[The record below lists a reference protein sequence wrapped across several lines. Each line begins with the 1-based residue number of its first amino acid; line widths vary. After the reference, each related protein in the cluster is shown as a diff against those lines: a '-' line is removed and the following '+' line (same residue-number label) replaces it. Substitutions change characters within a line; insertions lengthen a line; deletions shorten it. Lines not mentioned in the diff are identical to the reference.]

1 MKFSI
6 FIVVVYNENDV
17 ELWLDLG
24 IMEDVVFSL
33 VYLDLR
39 LFR

>member
-6 FIVVVYNENDV
+6 FIGVVYNENDV